1 MAEEPTISD
10 LVARDQDVWRVA
22 FSILYPIAYRT
33 AKSARVNLSDSD
45 AEEVAAQALREIADC
60 VEKVD
65 SFDGLKAL
73 TVTISRRR
81 SISKLRMITARSR
94 GSHLTDSIEASQE
107 TEDSFGL
114 QLRDEALTPDQDLEH
129 ADLIHAVREFINTL
143 EGNVKNVVGCIY
155 VEGLSYKESAE
166 KLGMTTSNVGVY
178 LSRGLQRLKREFEKN
193 SDWVKYFRE
202 FVR

>member
-1 MAEEPTISD
+1 M
-10 LVARDQDVWRVA
+10 
-22 FSILYPIAYRT
+22 LYPIAYRT
-33 AKSARVNLSDSD
+33 AKSPRLNLNDSD

-81 SISKLRMITARSR
+81 SISKLRMNTAKSR

-107 TEDSFGL
+107 QEESYGL
-114 QLRDEALTPDQDLEH
+114 QLSDDAPTPDQDLER
-129 ADLIHAVREFINTL
+129 ADLIRAVREFINTL
-143 EGNVKNVVGCIY
+143 EGNVRDVVGCIY

-193 SDWVKYFRE
+193 SDLVKYFGE
-202 FVR
+202 LVR